1 MNDEELT
8 KTIYEKINEALAVQR
23 YGQQCLVRNFRLVK
37 VILPSDVMKEL
48 RKQSSVVKMPS
59 DKDIADYKMTF
70 MSVPVEED
78 KYATRIRYV
87 IEGDLMFYESR

>member
-8 KTIYEKINEALAVQR
+8 KTIYEKINEALNIRR
-23 YGQQCLVRNFRLVK
+23 YEPECLVRNFRLVK

-48 RKQSSVVKMPS
+48 KKRSSVVKMPS
-59 DKDIADYKMTF
+59 DKDIADYKATF
-70 MSVPVEED
+70 VSVPIEED

-87 IEGDLMFYESR
+87 IEGDLKVL